1 MSRIRHIR
9 YNGFTLIELIVVMIV
24 IAILAAAVMLRLSAN
39 TQHKATT
46 QADMLRRN
54 LSHLQL
60 LAISRSVRL
69 RLTVL
74 SGGGSY
80 NVSSCTTSACTATTA
95 LTDPAT
101 GLDFSVNLAADG
113 VTLSPAGTLDFDS
126 LGRPVSGATLITTN
140 PAYTYTLTGS
150 GNCVDVSVRPITGF
164 AATATPRAC

>member
-1 MSRIRHIR
+1 M
-9 YNGFTLIELIVVMIV
+9 V
-24 IAILAAAVMLRLSAN
+24 RLSAN

-60 LAISRSVRL
+60 LAISRSARL

-80 NVSSCTTSACTATTA
+80 KVETCNTSACSGTTP
-95 LTDPAT
+95 LDPDPAT
-101 GLDFSVNLAADG
+101 GLNFNVNLAADG

-150 GNCVDVSVRPITGF
+150 GNCVDVRVLPITGF